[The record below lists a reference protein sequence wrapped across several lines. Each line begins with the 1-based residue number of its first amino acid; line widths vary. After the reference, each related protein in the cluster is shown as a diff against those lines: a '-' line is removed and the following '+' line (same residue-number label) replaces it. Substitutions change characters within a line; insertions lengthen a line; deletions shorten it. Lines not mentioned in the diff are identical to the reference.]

1 MSAVLAEPRLGARLL
16 HRKPVLA
23 RDGRAGEL
31 ADILFDDAGWT
42 VRYLVVDDMGPMP
55 RRDVLVSPNLAVF
68 TADGLRVHLTR
79 DELKHCAR
87 LEEDPPVYLQ
97 HDMHA
102 RARAADRHLR
112 SAEILLGFTV
122 RAGGHRIGRLRDL
135 ELGAERWSIEALAV
149 DTGVFLPGKRRAVA
163 PRDVAAIDWIGRT
176 IDLR

>member
-1 MSAVLAEPRLGARLL
+1 LSAVAAERRVGARLL

-31 ADILFDDAGWT
+31 ADILFNDASWT
-42 VRYLVVDDMGPMP
+42 VRYFVVDDMGPMP
-55 RRDVLVSPNLAVF
+55 RRDVLVAPALAVF
-68 TADGLRVHLTR
+68 TTEGVRVHLTR
-79 DELKHCAR
+79 EELKHCSR

-122 RAGGHRIGRLRDL
+122 RSRGQRIGRLRDL
-135 ELGAERWSIEALAV
+135 KLGGERWAIETLSV
-149 DTGVFLPGKRRAVA
+149 DTGVFLPGKRRAVL
-163 PRDVAAIDWIGRT
+163 PNEVAAIDWIGRT